1 MKHVAATFCCV
12 ALFLIHVV
20 IHRHKLSIF
29 KEIYMRHISL
39 ATLLIGVIGLT
50 GCAGMQGSGL
60 MGQFIKGSD
69 WSVLTDFHDPALAE
83 GAETQT
89 MMCEKGKYTGDPKLA
104 SVCELPLSQKGFAK
118 VHVTGADYPDDY
130 SMFKSP
136 YLPAFYELQVTSA
149 NAKNLKWEVWSSSD
163 REQGPNSGEH
173 KFTKAMG
180 PFKEGQKI
188 KIPFLKM
195 NSYGKDVYMM
205 PKVMIVAY
213 SPTERGEKFT
223 VETFKAQFGQ

>member
-1 MKHVAATFCCV
+1 
-12 ALFLIHVV
+12 
-20 IHRHKLSIF
+20 
-29 KEIYMRHISL
+29 MRHISL

-60 MGQFIKGSD
+60 MGEFIKGSD

-83 GAETQT
+83 GVRTQSQKCRESKT
-89 MMCEKGKYTGDPKLA
+89 TGITFLEPICEF
-104 SVCELPLSQKGFAK
+104 SLSEKGFAK
-118 VHVTGADYPDDY
+118 VHVPGAEYPDDY
-130 SMFKSP
+130 SIWSSP
-136 YLPAFYELQVTSA
+136 KLPAFYELQVTSA
-149 NAKNLKWEVWSSSD
+149 HAKNLKWEVWSSSD

-188 KIPFLKM
+188 KLPFLKM
-195 NSYGKDVYMM
+195 HAQGMDTYMM
-205 PKVMIVAY
+205 PQVMIVAY
-213 SPTERGEKFT
+213 SETERGEKFT